1 VGEACAEWKILR
13 AVAAATYPE
22 RAHLLKCET
31 GQAMRE
37 IFSGA
42 AAGRPRDA
50 GDTAYPRPT
59 A

>member
-1 VGEACAEWKILR
+1 MGVRHFCIGWDVAILFEWFKQS
-13 AVAAATYPE
+13 
-22 RAHLLKCET
+22 